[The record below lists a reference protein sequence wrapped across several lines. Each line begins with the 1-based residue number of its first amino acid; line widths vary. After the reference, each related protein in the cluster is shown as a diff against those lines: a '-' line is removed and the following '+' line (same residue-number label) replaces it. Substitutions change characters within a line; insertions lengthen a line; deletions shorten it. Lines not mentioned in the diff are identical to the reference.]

1 LRTRKS
7 EFDAELEMKR
17 KSIEDEIETKTR
29 AWELKEMDLRQREDL
44 MLEREHD
51 LEVQSRALADREKEV
66 AETLNL
72 LDEKEKRLGAA
83 EEEFEKK
90 KK

>member
-1 LRTRKS
+1 
-7 EFDAELEMKR
+7 
-17 KSIEDEIETKTR
+17 
-29 AWELKEMDLRQREDL
+29 
-44 MLEREHD
+44 
-51 LEVQSRALADREKEV
+51 LADREKEV